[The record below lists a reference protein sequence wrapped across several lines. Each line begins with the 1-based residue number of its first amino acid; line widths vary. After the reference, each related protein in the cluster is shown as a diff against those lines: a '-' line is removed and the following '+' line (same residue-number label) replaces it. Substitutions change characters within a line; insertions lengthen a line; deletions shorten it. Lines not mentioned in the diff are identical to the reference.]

1 MFPMR
6 AAGEATVNRRR
17 AVIQSASPLQERC
30 GSRGGSCCGRALL
43 LPRKTAAVAV
53 WRPGGGAGKCCVRGP
68 APSRPARQS
77 RRGSRRQ
84 RDDSL
89 FPLGS
94 GPLYLGWDP
103 CYRAAVLPWRPAV
116 RRVGAAKCFVYSDWE
131 ALLPNRVITAVSGRL
146 QKILAN
152 YATKF
157 AA

>member
-1 MFPMR
+1 VLCPR
-6 AAGEATVNRRR
+6 AG
-17 AVIQSASPLQERC
+17 AVTT
-30 GSRGGSCCGRALL
+30 G
-43 LPRKTAAVAV
+43 TAIP
-53 WRPGGGAGKCCVRGP
+53 PGIVD
-68 APSRPARQS
+68 
-77 RRGSRRQ
+77 

>member
-1 MFPMR
+1 MR
-6 AAGEATVNRRR
+6 CIPVSPT
-17 AVIQSASPLQERC
+17 PLQERC
-30 GSRGGSCCGRALL
+30 GSRGGSSCGRALL

-53 WRPGGGAGKCCVRGP
+53 WRLGGGAGKCCVRGP

-77 RRGSRRQ
+77 AGDRVD

-116 RRVGAAKCFVYSDWE
+116 RRVGAAKCFVYSHWE
-131 ALLPNRVITAVSGRL
+131 TLLPNRVITAVRGRL

>member
-1 MFPMR
+1 MADR
-6 AAGEATVNRRR
+6 VAAGLSCYRGKRRLLRCGGWEGEQVSAASAGRRR
-17 AVIQSASPLQERC
+17 HDQHGNP
-30 GSRGGSCCGRALL
+30 
-43 LPRKTAAVAV
+43 
-53 WRPGGGAGKCCVRGP
+53 AGDRVD
-68 APSRPARQS
+68 
-77 RRGSRRQ
+77 

>member
-1 MFPMR
+1 MCR
-6 AAGEATVNRRR
+6 GKRRLLRCGGWEGEQVSAVSAGRRR
-17 AVIQSASPLQERC
+17 HDQHGNP
-30 GSRGGSCCGRALL
+30 
-43 LPRKTAAVAV
+43 
-53 WRPGGGAGKCCVRGP
+53 AGDRVD
-68 APSRPARQS
+68 
-77 RRGSRRQ
+77 

>member
-1 MFPMR
+1 MPCSVERR
-6 AAGEATVNRRR
+6 AARSSSALLRPLRHCSSVLCLASVLAMRLFRSALRRQAAEAEGDCRRHR
-17 AVIQSASPLQERC
+17 KDLQET
-30 GSRGGSCCGRALL
+30 AQD
-43 LPRKTAAVAV
+43 PR
-53 WRPGGGAGKCCVRGP
+53 
-68 APSRPARQS
+68 RPAGDRVD
-77 RRGSRRQ
+77 

-103 CYRAAVLPWRPAV
+103 CNRAAVLPWRPAV